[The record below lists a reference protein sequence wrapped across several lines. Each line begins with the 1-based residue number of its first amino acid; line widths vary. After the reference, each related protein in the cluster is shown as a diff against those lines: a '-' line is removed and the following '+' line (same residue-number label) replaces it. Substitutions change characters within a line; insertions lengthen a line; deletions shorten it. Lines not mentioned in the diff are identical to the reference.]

1 MHIIRLLIFL
11 YIGHSQARGS
21 KQFKEAAKGDGGD
34 LKFIRL
40 PRLHQVLP

>member
-21 KQFKEAAKGDGGD
+21 KQFKEAAKGDGD

-40 PRLHQVLP
+40 PRLHQALP